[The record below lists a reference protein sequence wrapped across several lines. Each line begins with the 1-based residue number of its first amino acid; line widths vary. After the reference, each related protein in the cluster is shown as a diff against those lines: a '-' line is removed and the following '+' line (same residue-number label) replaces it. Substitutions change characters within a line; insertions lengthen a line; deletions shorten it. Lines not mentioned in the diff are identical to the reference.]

1 MRTQGISSMLTGI
14 PRISC
19 LSILLISL
27 GACGSDA
34 GGGNGSGGGN
44 GGTTPTM
51 LFSANDGVTGNELW
65 KTDGTQEGTALVKDI
80 NPNGDSSPS
89 ESVPLN
95 DFNYFVADDGV
106 NGNELWKTD
115 GTAEGTVLVKD
126 INPGAGDSSPSGF
139 TQYNGALYFQANDGV
154 NGRELWKTDG
164 TTDGTVLVKDINPA
178 GVNDKFSNFILYN
191 DLLFFTA
198 QGKLWK
204 TDGSP
209 DGTVLVKDIG
219 AGSLTSFNGYLY
231 FGAFDENGDGG
242 LWRTDGTEAGTV
254 LVRLLDPVAG
264 GGDTPVIPRPGMSV
278 VANGVLFF
286 RTGNSVYENH
296 SVLWKSDGTAEG
308 TTKLRGFLPPRVGR
322 QVPVYLIA
330 FNDAVYFNANDGVNG
345 YEVWKSDGT
354 LEGTVM
360 VKDINP
366 DSSVERIPSYPYG
379 PYGFTVFNDALY
391 FNGNDGVNGTELWKT
406 DGTPEGTIMVKDINP
421 TNVTDTSPGH
431 YTASSNALYFQADDG
446 VNGAE
451 LWKTDG
457 TEASTVLVKDI
468 NTTPGASSYP
478 SNLSVFGNP

>member
-1 MRTQGISSMLTGI
+1 MRRTQGISSVLTGI
-14 PRISC
+14 PRVSF

-34 GGGNGSGGGN
+34 GGGNGSGGN
-44 GGTTPTM
+44 GDETPTM
-51 LFSANDGVTGNELW
+51 LFSANDGVTGKELW
-65 KTDGTQEGTALVKDI
+65 KTDGT
-80 NPNGDSSPS
+80 P
-89 ESVPLN
+89 
-95 DFNYFVADDGV
+95 
-106 NGNELWKTD
+106 
-115 GTAEGTVLVKD
+115 EGTVLVKD
-126 INPGAGDSSPSGF
+126 INPGAGDSSPTGF

-178 GVNDKFSNFILYN
+178 GVTDKFSNFIFYN

-198 QGKLWK
+198 QGRLWQ

-219 AGSLTSFNGYLY
+219 TGSLTSFNGYLY
-231 FGAFDENGDGG
+231 FGAFDANGDGG

-278 VANGVLFF
+278 VANGLLFF

-354 LEGTVM
+354 VDGTVM

-421 TNVTDTSPGH
+421 TNDAYARYP
-431 YTASSNALYFQADDG
+431 TASNNVLYFQADDS

-457 TEASTVLVKDI
+457 TEAGTVLVKDI
-468 NTTPGASSYP
+468 DSRPGASSYP